1 MDDKLIPTLVLP
13 GDEEE
18 AQPAAA
24 EAEAPVQEA
33 AQPVQ
38 AAAAAVQT
46 APVAEAQQAPA
57 QEEKK
62 DEPLTP
68 VDAQDDS
75 LNFDNLSPEEQAAV
89 LAFVERIDIHNSETV
104 LKYGNAAQTKIS
116 QFSDKILEDVKTKDT
131 GAISDML
138 TQLVAE
144 LKGFDVD
151 EGKKGGLFGL
161 FKKAGS
167 NIAQLRAKYDK
178 VEENV
183 AQIIAT
189 LQGHQKQLISDCK
202 MLDELYAQNEQYYH
216 ELTLYIIAGELK
228 LQRLREEELP
238 PLLAKAQQTA
248 DPADAQI
255 ANDFSQLISRF
266 EKRIHDLKLTR
277 MVSVQMG
284 PQIRLMQNND
294 NVLAERIQSTVA
306 NTIPLW
312 KSQMVI
318 AMGMQHAESALNAQK
333 AVTDMTNELLRAN
346 AERLKMGTIETAKE
360 AERRCGYRNHPRR
373 EHRAHRYP
381 ERSAEDP
388 ARGRS
393 EARRR
398 RHRAWPPGEGAARQ
412 GAGNQSLRMRWD
424 FVPNPI
430 RNLRFLDFPLK
441 PIILM
446 GFTYNEQ
453 SPKPSGARFFPQK
466 AA

>member
-18 AQPAAA
+18 AQQAAA

-46 APVAEAQQAPA
+46 APVEEAQQAPA

-138 TQLVAE
+138 TKLVAE

-161 FKKAGS
+161 FKKAGN

-178 VEENV
+178 VEANV
-183 AQIIAT
+183 VEIIAA
-189 LQGHQKQLISDCK
+189 LQNHQKQLISDCK

-228 LQRLREEELP
+228 LKKLREEELP

-255 ANDFSQLISRF
+255 ANDFSQLIERF

-333 AVTDMTNELLRAN
+333 AVTDMTNELLRSN
-346 AERLKMGTIETAKE
+346 AERLKVGTIETAKE
-360 AERRCGYRNHPRR
+360 AERGVVDIETIRTANTALIDTLNEVQKIQR
-373 EHRAHRYP
+373 
-381 ERSAEDP
+381 
-388 ARGRS
+388 
-393 EARRR
+393 
-398 RHRAWPPGEGAARQ
+398 EGAQKRAAAAIELGRLEKELRDKVLEINHQ
-412 GAGNQSLRMRWD
+412 GCVGTLSQ
-424 FVPNPI
+424 
-430 RNLRFLDFPLK
+430 
-441 PIILM
+441 ILSE
-446 GFTYNEQ
+446 T
-453 SPKPSGARFFPQK
+453 
-466 AA
+466 

>member
-1 MDDKLIPTLVLP
+1 MEDKTIPSLVLP
-13 GDEEE
+13 GEEE
-18 AQPAAA
+18 AQQTEAQAAEPAQAAPAA
-24 EAEAPVQEA
+24 Q
-33 AQPVQ
+33 
-38 AAAAAVQT
+38 AAAAVQE
-46 APVAEAQQAPA
+46 APV

-62 DEPLTP
+62 DETMTP

-131 GAISDML
+131 GAVSDML
-138 TQLVAE
+138 TKLVAE

-183 AQIIAT
+183 AQIITT

-216 ELTLYIIAGELK
+216 ELTLYIIAGEIKLK
-228 LQRLREEELP
+228 KLREEELP

-255 ANDFSQLISRF
+255 ANDFSQLIERF

-333 AVTDMTNELLRAN
+333 AVTDMTNELLRSN
-346 AERLKMGTIETAKE
+346 AERLKVGTIETAKE
-360 AERRCGYRNHPRR
+360 AERGVVDIETIRTANTALIDTLNEVQKIQR
-373 EHRAHRYP
+373 
-381 ERSAEDP
+381 
-388 ARGRS
+388 
-393 EARRR
+393 
-398 RHRAWPPGEGAARQ
+398 EGAQKRAAAAIELGRLEKE
-412 GAGNQSLRMRWD
+412 LRD
-424 FVPNPI
+424 KVLEIN
-430 RNLRFLDFPLK
+430 N
-441 PIILM
+441 
-446 GFTYNEQ
+446 
-453 SPKPSGARFFPQK
+453 
-466 AA
+466 

>member
-1 MDDKLIPTLVLP
+1 MDDKTIPSLVLP
-13 GDEEE
+13 GEE
-18 AQPAAA
+18 APQ
-24 EAEAPVQEA
+24 Q
-33 AQPVQ
+33 
-38 AAAAAVQT
+38 AAAAVQEAPAAQE
-46 APVAEAQQAPA
+46 APVQQEAPAAPA
-57 QEEKK
+57 QQ
-62 DEPLTP
+62 DVQTP
-68 VDAQDDS
+68 VDAKDDS

-89 LAFVERIDIHNSETV
+89 LAFVDRIDIHNSETV

-202 MLDELYAQNEQYYH
+202 ILDELYAQNEQYYH

-255 ANDFSQLISRF
+255 ANDFSQLIERF

-277 MVSVQMG
+277 MVSVQMS
-284 PQIRLMQNND
+284 PQIRLVQNND
-294 NVLAERIQSTVA
+294 RLMAEKIQSTIV

-312 KSQMVI
+312 KSQMVL
-318 AMGMQHAESALNAQK
+318 ALGVAHSADAVRAQRE
-333 AVTDMTNELLRAN
+333 VTDMTNELLRKN
-346 AERLKMGTIETAKE
+346 AEKLKMSTIETARE
-360 AERRCGYRNHPRR
+360 SERGIVDM
-373 EHRAHRYP
+373 ETL
-381 ERSAEDP
+381 
-388 ARGRS
+388 
-393 EARRR
+393 
-398 RHRAWPPGEGAARQ
+398 RQ
-412 GAGNQSLRMRWD
+412 TNQSLISTLDEVVKIQEEGKTRRREAEQELGRLENELKQKLLD
-424 FVPNPI
+424 I
-430 RNLRFLDFPLK
+430 R
-441 PIILM
+441 
-446 GFTYNEQ
+446 
-453 SPKPSGARFFPQK
+453 A
-466 AA
+466 

>member
-1 MDDKLIPTLVLP
+1 MEDKTIPSLVLP
-13 GDEEE
+13 GEEE
-18 AQPAAA
+18 AQQTEAQAAEPAQAAPAA
-24 EAEAPVQEA
+24 Q
-33 AQPVQ
+33 
-38 AAAAAVQT
+38 AAAAVQE
-46 APVAEAQQAPA
+46 APV

-62 DEPLTP
+62 DETMTP

-138 TQLVAE
+138 TKLVAE

-161 FKKAGS
+161 FKKTGNS
-167 NIAQLRAKYDK
+167 ITQLRAKYDK
-178 VEENV
+178 VEANV
-183 AQIIAT
+183 GEIIAT

-216 ELTLYIIAGELK
+216 ELTLYIVAGELK
-228 LQRLREEELP
+228 LKKLREEELP

-255 ANDFSQLISRF
+255 ANDFSQLIERF

-333 AVTDMTNELLRAN
+333 AVTDMTNELLRSN
-346 AERLKMGTIETAKE
+346 AERLKVGTIETAKE
-360 AERRCGYRNHPRR
+360 AERGVVDIETIRTANTALIDTLNEVQKIQR
-373 EHRAHRYP
+373 
-381 ERSAEDP
+381 
-388 ARGRS
+388 
-393 EARRR
+393 
-398 RHRAWPPGEGAARQ
+398 EGAQKRAAAAIELGRLEKE
-412 GAGNQSLRMRWD
+412 LRD
-424 FVPNPI
+424 KVLEIN
-430 RNLRFLDFPLK
+430 N
-441 PIILM
+441 
-446 GFTYNEQ
+446 
-453 SPKPSGARFFPQK
+453 
-466 AA
+466 